1 MTAADLTQRINQITE
16 ALERVPDPEARA
28 LAEDLAASILELHGE
43 GMARL
48 LAELDGNQRLRMADD
63 GVVGSLLLIH
73 GLHPVP
79 LEERV
84 TRALEEVRPYM
95 KSHGGDVELVA
106 IEDGVAQLRLKG
118 SCNGC
123 GASSSTL
130 ELAVERAL
138 QEAAPDLLGMDVE
151 GAVES
156 RITGTPLPL
165 APAGTNGEASL
176 PGLDS
181 WSVLEGMDDLAADE
195 IRSVD
200 VAGTRLVVARVEGSL
215 LAYRDR
221 CAACGASLGGAELSE
236 GVLACPACARTFFLP
251 RAGRSLDG
259 ERLQLEP
266 VPLLADARAGARVAL
281 SS

>member
-1 MTAADLTQRINQITE
+1 MAAADLTQRINRITE

-43 GMARL
+43 GLERL

-84 TRALEEVRPYM
+84 SRALEEVRPYM
-95 KSHGGDVELVA
+95 KSHGGDVELVD
-106 IEDGVAQLRLKG
+106 IEDGVARLRLKG

-130 ELAVERAL
+130 ELAVEKAL

-165 APAGTNGEASL
+165 APAGANGDALPSL
-176 PGLDS
+176 DT
-181 WSVLEGMDDLAADE
+181 WSVLEGTDDLGDDE
-195 IRSVD
+195 IRAVQ
-200 VAGTRLVVARVEGSL
+200 VAGRPLVVARVEGSL
-215 LAYRDR
+215 LAYLDR
-221 CAACGASLGGAELSE
+221 CAACGASLAGATLSE
-236 GVLACPACARTFFLP
+236 GVLACPSCARTFFLP

>member
-1 MTAADLTQRINQITE
+1 MAAADLTQRINRITA

-43 GMARL
+43 GLERL

-84 TRALEEVRPYM
+84 SRALEEVRPYM
-95 KSHGGDVELVA
+95 KSHGGDVELVD
-106 IEDGVAQLRLKG
+106 IEDGVARLRLKG

-130 ELAVERAL
+130 ELAVEKAL

-165 APAGTNGEASL
+165 APAGSGGDALPSL
-176 PGLDS
+176 DT
-181 WSVLEGMDDLAADE
+181 WSVLEGTDDLGDDE
-195 IRSVD
+195 IRAVQ
-200 VAGTRLVVARVEGSL
+200 VAGRPLVVARVEGSL
-215 LAYRDR
+215 LAYLDR
-221 CAACGASLGGAELSE
+221 CAACGAALAGATLSE
-236 GVLACPACARTFFLP
+236 GVLTCPSCARTFFLP

>member
-1 MTAADLTQRINQITE
+1 MAAADLTQRINRITA

-43 GMARL
+43 GLERL

-84 TRALEEVRPYM
+84 SRALEEVRPYM
-95 KSHGGDVELVA
+95 KSHGGDVELVD
-106 IEDGVAQLRLKG
+106 IEDGVARLRLKG

-130 ELAVERAL
+130 ELAVEKAL

-165 APAGTNGEASL
+165 APAGTNGDALPSL
-176 PGLDS
+176 DT
-181 WSVLEGMDDLAADE
+181 WSVLEGTDDLEDDE
-195 IRSVD
+195 IRAVQ
-200 VAGTRLVVARVEGSL
+200 VAGRPLVVARVEGSL
-215 LAYRDR
+215 LAYLDR
-221 CAACGASLGGAELSE
+221 CAACGSSLTGATLSE
-236 GVLACPACARTFFLP
+236 GVLTCPSCARTFFLP

>member
-1 MTAADLTQRINQITE
+1 MAAADLTQRINRITE
-16 ALERVPDPEARA
+16 ALERVPDPEARR

-48 LAELDGNQRLRMADD
+48 LGELDGNQRLRMADD

-156 RITGTPLPL
+156 RITGTLLPL
-165 APAGTNGEASL
+165 APGGTNGDAL

-181 WSVLEGMDDLAADE
+181 WVGARGNGRPRRRRDPRRWRWRAPGWWWPAWRAAFWPTATGV
-195 IRSVD
+195 RP
-200 VAGTRLVVARVEGSL
+200 
-215 LAYRDR
+215 
-221 CAACGASLGGAELSE
+221 AA
-236 GVLACPACARTFFLP
+236 P
-251 RAGRSLDG
+251 RWRGRS
-259 ERLQLEP
+259 
-266 VPLLADARAGARVAL
+266 
-281 SS
+281 